1 MKLFSERR
9 RSVNKILYSLVTAA
23 LLTAVGVIP
32 LQYAKAQDNPDDT
45 FTLNLKNADIS
56 TLIET
61 VAARTGRTFIVDP
74 RVKATINVVSSE
86 TLNADKLYDLFLS
99 VLAVHGFAAV
109 QAGELTKIVPASVGI
124 QSAVPI
130 YSEDSNAEDDLVS
143 RVIQL
148 NNLSAPEVV
157 EALRPLFPESASINA
172 ETTSNTIVITDS
184 VANIEKLIE
193 LIVLIDKQ

>member
-9 RSVNKILYSLVTAA
+9 KSENIILYSLVTAA
-23 LLTAVGVIP
+23 LLTAVGVFP

-86 TLNADKLYDLFLS
+86 PLNADKLYDLFLS

-109 QAGELTKIVPASVGI
+109 QAGALTKIVPASVGI

-130 YSEDSNAEDDLVS
+130 YSEDSKAEDDLVS

-148 NNLSAPEVV
+148 NNLSALEVV

-193 LIVLIDKQ
+193 LIVLMDEQ